1 MRPRVILT
9 PLQLGLDVQLHHHLS
24 RFLID
29 TLHQHVRTS
38 DGSDTFHGMGI
49 ITIVTP
55 RNKNTNQILRMKVTP
70 KDTAAV
76 GRVPVYY
83 NKEEKVG
90 MTAVITEKGT
100 HHWKD
105 FLTIF

>member
-1 MRPRVILT
+1 MQAMGPRVILT
-9 PLQLGLDVQLHHHLS
+9 PLQLGLGVQLHHHFAS

-29 TLHQHVRTS
+29 TLHQHVRTR
-38 DGSDTFHGMGI
+38 DGSDTFHAMEMITI
-49 ITIVTP
+49 ITS

-83 NKEEKVG
+83 HKEKEWV
-90 MTAVITEKGT
+90 
-100 HHWKD
+100 
-105 FLTIF
+105 